1 MRGPRLGVTDEGK
14 FERKFFGSGRPWTWI
29 GEGSPG
35 GKAGGLIAI
44 SNMLAAGLGAG
55 PDPALEAV
63 LPVSIPTFA
72 VIRTGVF
79 DAFLG
84 QNRLTDLALSDA
96 SDTEIAQGFLR
107 ASLPAE
113 LLGDLRAIVDEV
125 HSPLA
130 VRSSGLLEDALFEPF
145 AGVYATKMIPNHQ
158 ASPDARFRKL
168 MEAIKLVYATV
179 FFRSAKN
186 YIRKVG
192 RSVTN
197 EKMAVILQQIVG
209 TKSGDRHYPDVS
221 GVARSYNY
229 YAMGD
234 MQPRDGVVSLALGL
248 GKTIVDGDAC
258 WLYSPAYPSASP
270 PVGSIAELM
279 ERTQADFWAVNMG
292 KDPPYDPV
300 NEAEY
305 LVKLN
310 ITDAESDERLGL
322 LASTYDAQSERLR
335 PGTSSPGPRMLNFSG
350 LLVDRELPLNDVVR
364 HLLRSCEEFV
374 GAPVEIEFALTLRPA
389 RFGFLQVR
397 PMVVSEDAVD
407 IGDGEFGGAEVLAAS
422 ETALGNGIDTTLR
435 DVVYVRPGRF
445 DLAMS
450 RAIAADLEEVNLKL
464 VSEERPYLLIGFG
477 RWGSSDPWL
486 GIPVTWDQVSGA
498 KVIVEATHAHRSVDL
513 SQGSHFFHNLIS
525 FRVLYFSLP
534 ASGGVGVDWAWLE
547 RQQLV
552 VETERVRHVRL
563 ASPLTVKVDGRIKRG
578 VIRRS

>member
-14 FERKFFGSGRPWTWI
+14 FERRFFGSGRPWTWI

-35 GKAGGLIAI
+35 GKAGGLIAV
-44 SNMLAAGLGAG
+44 SNILGAG
-55 PDPALEAV
+55 LDPALDAA
-63 LPVSIPTFA
+63 LPVSIPTFT
-72 VIRTGVF
+72 VIRSGVF
-79 DAFLG
+79 DAFLA
-84 QNRLTDLALSDA
+84 QNRLLDLALSDA

-125 HSPLA
+125 RSPLA
-130 VRSSGLLEDALFEPF
+130 VRSSSLLEDALFEPF
-145 AGVYATKMIPNHQ
+145 AGVYATKMIPNHH
-158 ASPDARFRKL
+158 ASPDERFRRL

-192 RSVTN
+192 RNVTD
-197 EKMAVILQQIVG
+197 EKMAVMLQEIVG
-209 TKSGDRHYPDVS
+209 TKSADRHYPEVS

-229 YAMGD
+229 YAMGE
-234 MQPRDGVVSLALGL
+234 MQPREGVVSLALGL
-248 GKTIVDGDAC
+248 GKTVVDGDPC
-258 WLYSPAYPSASP
+258 WLYSPSHPAATP
-270 PVGSIAELM
+270 PVGSIGELID
-279 ERTQADFWAVNMG
+279 RTQSEFWAVNMG

-310 ITDAESDERLGL
+310 IAEAEEDERLGL
-322 LASTYDAQSERLR
+322 LASTYDVQSERLR
-335 PGTSSPGPRMLNFSG
+335 PGTSSAGPRVLNFSG
-350 LLVDRELPLNDVVR
+350 LLVDRELPLNDVIR
-364 HLLRSCEEFV
+364 RLLRSCEEFV

-397 PMVVSEDAVD
+397 PMVVSEDMVE
-407 IGDGEFGGAEVLAAS
+407 IVDGEFTGGEVLAAS
-422 ETALGNGIDTTLR
+422 EAALGNGVDTTLR
-435 DVVYVRPGRF
+435 DVVYVRPDRF
-445 DLAMS
+445 DLAQS
-450 RAIAADLEEVNLKL
+450 RAIAADLEEINFKL
-464 VSEERPYLLIGFG
+464 MAEERPYILIGFG

-498 KVIVEATHAHRSVDL
+498 KVIVESTHAHRSVDL

-534 ASGGVGVDWAWLE
+534 ASGGRTIDWGWLD
-547 RQQLV
+547 RQRTV
-552 VETERVRHVRL
+552 AETERVRHVRL
-563 ASPLTVKVDGRIKRG
+563 VSPLTVKVDGRTKRG
-578 VIRRS
+578 VIWRS